1 MKKLLFAMA
10 SLCLVVSVSS
20 CSTDDHFTEDLNS
33 NEIQNKE
40 IVNPQPPSSSIE
52 NGDRDD
58 DKDKDGGKD

>member
-1 MKKLLFAMA
+1 MKNLLFAMA

-20 CSTDDHFTEDLNS
+20 CSADDHFTEDLNS

>member
-20 CSTDDHFTEDLNS
+20 CSADDHFTEDLNS

>member
-20 CSTDDHFTEDLNS
+20 CSADDHFTEDLNS

-40 IVNPQPPSSSIE
+40 IVNPQLPSSSFD
-52 NGDRDD
+52 NGDD
-58 DKDKDGGKD
+58 DKDDGKGTDKD

>member
-20 CSTDDHFTEDLNS
+20 CAADDHFAEDLNS
-33 NEIQNKE
+33 KEIQNKKTL
-40 IVNPQPPSSSIE
+40 NPQSPSPSLE

-58 DKDKDGGKD
+58 DKDGGKD

>member
-20 CSTDDHFTEDLNS
+20 CSADDHFTEDLNS

-40 IVNPQPPSSSIE
+40 IVNPQLPSSFFD
-52 NGDRDD
+52 NGDD
-58 DKDKDGGKD
+58 DKDKDGDDDKD